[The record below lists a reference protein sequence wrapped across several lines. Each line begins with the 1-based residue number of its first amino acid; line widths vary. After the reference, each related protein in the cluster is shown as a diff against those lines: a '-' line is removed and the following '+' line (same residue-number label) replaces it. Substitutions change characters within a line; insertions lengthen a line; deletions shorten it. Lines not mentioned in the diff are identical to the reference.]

1 MSAVTLSAITNT
13 GNVYSFCN
21 FLWAGKSVFNGL
33 ANFGHPSALKA
44 SMNLSLIA
52 SKSSSSAG
60 FAAQISDGDF
70 LFAVGTAENICV

>member
-1 MSAVTLSAITNT
+1 
-13 GNVYSFCN
+13 
-21 FLWAGKSVFNGL
+21 VFNGL